1 MIFCSVSVPGKSTKY
16 YRLATPLG
24 KQALRSSS
32 LWGWIPDKRW
42 DLSVYLL
49 SGTSFLL
56 HDTAHRVTISVSD
69 WKNKRE
75 DNQTVVYC
83 SISRANW
90 ISFARQSAPLSTV
103 GLSLNSIRS

>member
-32 LWGWIPDKRW
+32 LWGWN
-42 DLSVYLL
+42 LL